1 MNFTALTIE
10 LPLREVVHY
19 NLAAC
24 CSKHSS
30 EANTKIDTTST
41 RNVTYPR
48 KGTHDNDNITH
59 L

>member
-1 MNFTALTIE
+1 MNFTSVTIE
-10 LPLREVVHY
+10 LPLREAVHY
-19 NLAAC
+19 NLAARR
-24 CSKHSS
+24 SKHSS

-41 RNVTYPR
+41 RNVTYPG